1 MARDDYWNRGR
12 REGVYQGTS
21 AMDTLERLL
30 GIGSNI
36 AGKIQSN
43 RDKRSEVY
51 MVRMAGLLD
60 SGQNKEPLHKR
71 TFDNKIIDEL
81 KDSFI

>member
-36 AGKIQSN
+36 AGRVQAN
-43 RDKRSEVY
+43 RDKRQSFDLKMIDMIAGDYANEYDNSKLSESITKL
-51 MVRMAGLLD
+51 AD
-60 SGQNKEPLHKR
+60 
-71 TFDNKIIDEL
+71 
-81 KDSFI
+81 